1 MLRIMSLVS
10 AVILSIGVVF
20 LFIKLRRL
28 ENTVRL
34 VEKSSKVQIC
44 DEDVCSIVSDAIS
57 KIPKQESLDGESR
70 LKAIETNV
78 SNYMQG
84 VHNRIEYEISQL
96 NMHKQAVHENS
107 VNEQK
112 EQSAHQ
118 ENNEDNQEDESAV
131 AVSEPSQQE
140 EEAEKPKAKSKPK
153 RSKRNTKSKAQPTT
167 RVTRSRK
174 KKAEAVPKDD
184 CIVITDLNVEQ

>member
-44 DEDVCSIVSDAIS
+44 DEDVNNIVTDAIS

-118 ENNEDNQEDESAV
+118 ENNEDNQEGESAV
-131 AVSEPSQQE
+131 A

-153 RSKRNTKSKAQPTT
+153 RAKRNAKSKAQPTT